1 LRTSD
6 GDDDFPLSVSFFQI
20 PDGLWNLGERVL
32 SVDDRCELAE
42 FNELL
47 DNDQVLV
54 GRPTINTSKLLTS
67 SSNSALC

>member
-1 LRTSD
+1 
-6 GDDDFPLSVSFFQI
+6 VSLLQI

-32 SVDDRCELAE
+32 SVDDRCELPE